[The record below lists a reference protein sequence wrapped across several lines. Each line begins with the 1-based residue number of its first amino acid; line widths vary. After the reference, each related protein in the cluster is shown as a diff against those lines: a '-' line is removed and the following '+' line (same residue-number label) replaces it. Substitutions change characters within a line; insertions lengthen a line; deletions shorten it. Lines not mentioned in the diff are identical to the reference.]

1 MNINNPEEV
10 IIDKS
15 EKVKNNILIVDDHP
29 FIIQGYK
36 NAITRYNPESFEFV
50 ISQASD
56 CESAYKIITNPDIAH
71 FDIAFL
77 DISMPSYEE
86 ENIFSGED
94 LAVLISEYMPKCKII
109 LLTMYTEL
117 LKIKTIIKTI
127 NPSGLV
133 IKNDLTFDE
142 LLFAFN
148 KVIND
153 EKYYSE
159 SVLKMLRQS
168 EGNSIEI
175 DQFDEQILFHLSK
188 GTKLN
193 EMTQYIPIS
202 LGAIERRKLNLKEL
216 LNVTSGSDSD
226 LVQQA
231 KNKGLL
237 FLK

>member
-1 MNINNPEEV
+1 MNMNNPEEV
-10 IIDKS
+10 IVDKP
-15 EKVKNNILIVDDHP
+15 EKVKSNILIVDDHP

-36 NAITRYNPESFEFV
+36 NAITRYKPESFEFL
-50 ISQASD
+50 ISQAND
-56 CESAYKIITNPDIAH
+56 CESAYKTITNPDIAH

-86 ENIFSGED
+86 KNIFSGED
-94 LAVLISEYMPKCKII
+94 LAKLLSEYMPNCKII

-148 KVIND
+148 KVIIGEN
-153 EKYYSE
+153 YYSE

-175 DQFDEQILFHLSK
+175 DQFDEQILFHISK
-188 GTKLN
+188 GTKLT
-193 EMTQYIPIS
+193 EMPQYIPIS

-216 LNVTSGSDSD
+216 LNIKHGSDTD
-226 LVQQA
+226 LVLEA

-237 FLK
+237 F

>member
-1 MNINNPEEV
+1 MNMNNPEEV
-10 IIDKS
+10 IVDKP

-36 NAITRYNPESFEFV
+36 NAITRYKPESFEFF
-50 ISQASD
+50 IAQAND
-56 CESAYKIITNPDIAH
+56 CESAYKTITNPDIAH

-77 DISMPSYEE
+77 DISMSSYEE

-94 LAVLISEYMPKCKII
+94 LAKLLSEYMPNCKII

-148 KVIND
+148 KVITGEN
-153 EKYYSE
+153 YYSE

-175 DQFDEQILFHLSK
+175 DQFDEQILFHISK
-188 GTKLN
+188 GTKLT
-193 EMTQYIPIS
+193 EMPQYIPIS

-216 LNVTSGSDSD
+216 LNIKHGSDTD
-226 LVQQA
+226 LVLEA

-237 FLK
+237 F